1 VLTAEQIAQIL
12 RAVFG
17 GRWPTGPPTTQPST
31 DPQLQNRVSLIT
43 AMPFSKTDRP

>member
-1 VLTAEQIAQIL
+1 VRDRGRTIGDFFQNGKIL
-12 RAVFG
+12 GYV
-17 GRWPTGPPTTQPST
+17 